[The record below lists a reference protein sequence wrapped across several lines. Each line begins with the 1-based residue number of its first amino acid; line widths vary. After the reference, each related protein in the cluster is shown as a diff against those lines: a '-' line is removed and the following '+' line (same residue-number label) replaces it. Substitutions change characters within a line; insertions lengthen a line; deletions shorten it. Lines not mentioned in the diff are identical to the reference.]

1 VKIKKAKTNK
11 TSEVIM
17 PDSTGIPGLDK
28 ILNGIISGD
37 NIVWQTDVLEHFL
50 PYVKPYCNYAKA
62 DGRKL
67 IYFRFSGHTPFA
79 SEEDGAQVHV
89 LHPEEGFEKFITQM
103 HDVIGKTGEGAY
115 YIFDSLSELAVENF
129 SESMIENFFVLTWPR
144 LLKMK
149 CIAYFVVTSNL
160 NSYHATKPITKTT
173 QLILDIYS
181 RDGRDYIQ
189 PVKVDGRYSSD
200 MFMLHERVGDD
211 FLPVMNS
218 SDIAEISASEP
229 WYGLQSAPYRVVGL
243 WDRLFIE
250 SEDVIESCRRGECS
264 LDTVRAI
271 LLRQLKQIFSNDPRM
286 LEMAEKFID
295 LPELIHIWKRTI
307 GTGMIGGKSA
317 GMLLAH
323 AILKKHFPKYAQIIE
338 KHDSFYIGSDI
349 FYSFLVRNGCWH
361 IRQKQKNPAT
371 VYERLEEARGLILNG
386 EFLENEKQK
395 FSDMLDYFGQA
406 PIIVRSSS
414 LLEDNFGNAFS
425 GKYESIF
432 CVNNGTKEQRL
443 EEFLKAV
450 RVIYASTMSEEA
462 LAYRARRNVLDM
474 DEQMALL
481 VQRVSGT
488 RYENI
493 FMPQLAGVGF
503 SYNSYKWDEDIEPS
517 AGLIRLV
524 YGLGT
529 RAVDRHDDD
538 YTRIVAVN
546 APRKRPEGNQTD
558 TVKFTQKR
566 VDVLDIQ
573 KNELKT
579 EYFTDII
586 KENPGVNPE
595 MFSVEKEFNE
605 TRYRIINFDTVISGT
620 EFIKDMGEMLH
631 VLRDHYGSQVDIEF
645 TANFTPDKK
654 YRINLLQCRPQHVRK
669 ESVISKMLP
678 DAAEEK
684 IILKSKGGLVGQ
696 GRTITVDRIIYVVPE
711 IYGMLP
717 EQERYAVA
725 RLVGRA
731 AHYQE
736 EAGKN
741 IMLMG
746 PGRWGTRMVQ
756 LGVPVVFSEINT
768 VSVICEIGRMHEG
781 LTPDLSMGTHFF
793 NDLVEMNILYIGF
806 FASSQGN
813 VLNEKFLN
821 SLPDIF
827 TRIFPDE
834 KNYGGAVRV
843 IEGSDLKIYLQ
854 ADPVK
859 QQCVVFAG

>member
-1 VKIKKAKTNK
+1 
-11 TSEVIM
+11 M
-17 PDSTGIPGLDK
+17 RDSTGIPGLDK
-28 ILNGIISGD
+28 ILNGIIPGD

-50 PYVKPYCNYAKA
+50 PYVKPYCEYAKNN
-62 DGRKL
+62 GRPL
-67 IYFRFSGHTPFA
+67 IYFRFAGHTPFV
-79 SEEDGAQVHV
+79 SEADGAQVCV
-89 LHPEEGFEKFITQM
+89 LHPEDGFEKFITQM
-103 HDVIGKTGEGAY
+103 HDVITKTGDGAY
-115 YIFDSLSELAVENF
+115 YVFDSLSELAVESF
-129 SESMIENFFVLTWPR
+129 SESMIENFFVLTCPR

-160 NSYHATKPITKTT
+160 NSYHATRPITKTT

-181 RDGRDYIQ
+181 RNGREFIQ
-189 PVKVDGRYSSD
+189 PVKVDGRYSSE

-211 FLPVMNS
+211 FMPVMNS
-218 SDIAEISASEP
+218 SDIAEISASDP
-229 WYGLQSAPYRVVGL
+229 WYGLQSAPYRAVGL

-264 LDTVRAI
+264 LDTVREI
-271 LLRQLKQIFSNDPRM
+271 FLRQLKQIFSNDARM

-323 AILKKHFPKYAQIIE
+323 AILKKHFPKYTQIIE

-361 IRQKQKNPAT
+361 IRQNQKNPAT
-371 VYERLEEARGLILNG
+371 IYDRLEEARALIING
-386 EFLENEKQK
+386 EFLETEKQK

-432 CVNNGTKEQRL
+432 CVNNGTKEKRL

-450 RVIYASTMSEEA
+450 RLIYASTMSKEA

-488 RYENI
+488 RYEKI

-503 SYNSYKWDEDIEPS
+503 SYNSYKWDESIDPA

-546 APRKRPEGNQTD
+546 APEKRPEGNQAETA
-558 TVKFTQKR
+558 KFTQKR

-573 KNELKT
+573 NNVLKT
-579 EYFTDII
+579 DYFTDIL
-586 KENPGVNPE
+586 KENAGLDPE
-595 MFSVEKEFNE
+595 MFSLEREYNGAG
-605 TRYRIINFDTVISGT
+605 YRIINFDTVLSGT
-620 EFIKDMGEMLH
+620 EFIKDMGDILSI
-631 VLRDHYGSQVDIEF
+631 LRDNYGSQVDIEF
-645 TANFTPDKK
+645 TANFTKDKK

-669 ESVISKMLP
+669 ESGVKSVLP
-678 DAAEEK
+678 TVSEDK

-696 GRTITVDRIIYVVPE
+696 GRTMAVDRIIYVVPGV
-711 IYGMLP
+711 YGLLP
-717 EQERYAVA
+717 EQDRYSVA

-731 AHYQE
+731 AHFE
-736 EAGKN
+736 EETGKN
-741 IMLMG
+741 IMLLG

-768 VSVICEIGRMHEG
+768 ASVICEIGKMHEG
-781 LTPDLSMGTHFF
+781 LIPDLSMGTHFF

-806 FASSQGN
+806 FASAHGN
-813 VLNEKFLN
+813 VLNEKFIE
-821 SLPDIF
+821 SLLDS
-827 TRIFPDE
+827 FPRMFPGE

-843 IEGSDLKIYLQ
+843 IEGKDLKIYLQ

-859 QQCVVFAG
+859 QECVVFAG